1 MAFENLGVGG
11 TLTFDEKPALAGMR
25 RANQAFHHTEAA
37 AENFRAKMDHLGSEM
52 ERFNIVGMG
61 LGSLGIVGLGEL
73 GKQAF
78 EAQSKF
84 EDMQVVLS
92 TTLGITRHMD
102 LASSVK
108 LAADEMDRLEVAAAK
123 APGETE
129 DLLGIYKQIVGPLSA
144 MGKDLD
150 YVQKTTVST
159 AIMASAL
166 GLRFE
171 DAAFGMQKLISGQ
184 VQSDDMLFRMLR
196 SQKLITE
203 SAEQWKAL
211 DQETRLLKL
220 TKVMDKYG
228 DRADQVGNTW
238 TAVSGTVTSIVKIME
253 RAVISPIFE
262 KVRDSVHKLT
272 DQFLS
277 NMDTYKKMGESWGH
291 ALYGGFEIFI
301 EALQQLITDGRMVL
315 QWLKEAKTR
324 AASLFGAFG
333 VGSDTLHSIK
343 VHALEI
349 ALALGAMFPAFSLL
363 RMVLGPL
370 TSGIGVVIAG
380 VKYLGV
386 AIAEGLSGAA
396 AGLGI
401 GLLPLLGA
409 IAAAVG
415 LAALAFG
422 AMRRDGESF
431 TDTLSRWWTDAIQP
445 FWEGFKAAW
454 KQFVPDILA
463 PLQDAWESLK
473 LAGQLLFGTLAGSLD
488 SSGHDWK
495 GWGEIAGAAVGAIVQ
510 GITTMIGWLGQ
521 ALAFFVFLIANVK
534 YGFNAAAE
542 AISTFFFNA
551 MVGLEN
557 VVKGLYNAIITPFQ
571 LIIKELADIL
581 EAVGKTKIGAKLG
594 FADND
599 TVKSLRS
606 MIAPGGALGNAAYG
620 DAGKYDFGMSPQE
633 EEYQRQLKRAE
644 EADRTKGM
652 RSQIAMGAMA
662 AAPPQAKV
670 TVEDKR
676 CVEVNAALHV
686 DGKEMAAAQAR
697 HQIELMDR
705 SGASASPWQRRAAI
719 VRAKDMG
726 SPR

>member
-25 RANQAFHHTEAA
+25 RANSAFHQTEAA
-37 AENFRAKMDHLGSEM
+37 AENFRGKMERLGGEM

-61 LGSLGIVGLGEL
+61 LGSLGIVGVGALA
-73 GKQAF
+73 KQAF

-84 EDMQVVLS
+84 EDLQVVLS
-92 TTLGITRHMD
+92 TTLGITRHLD
-102 LASSVK
+102 LAQSVRV
-108 LAADEMDRLEVAAAK
+108 AADEMDRLEIAAAN

-150 YVQKTTVST
+150 YVQKMTVSS
-159 AIMASAL
+159 AIAASAL

-171 DAAFGMQKLISGQ
+171 DMAFGMQKLISGQ

-211 DQETRLLKL
+211 DQETRMLKL
-220 TKVMDKYG
+220 TQVMDKYG
-228 DRADQVGNTW
+228 DRAEQVGNTW

-253 RAVISPIFE
+253 RAIIAPIFT
-262 KVRDSVHKLT
+262 KVRDTVHKLT
-272 DQFLS
+272 DDFLK
-277 NMDTYKKMGESWGH
+277 NMDTYKKMGAAWGQ
-291 ALYGGFEIFI
+291 ALYDAFEIVL
-301 EALQQLITDGRMVL
+301 EAIKNLINDGRLVL
-315 QWLKEAKTR
+315 EWLGRAKAR
-324 AASLFGAFG
+324 AAALFGVFG
-333 VGSDTLHSIK
+333 VGRDQFDSVKMHL
-343 VHALEI
+343 LEI
-349 ALALGAMFPAFSLL
+349 GLALGILFPAFSLL
-363 RMVLGPL
+363 RTVLGPL
-370 TSGIGVVIAG
+370 IAGIGVLTSGLQYMWTV
-380 VKYLGV
+380 V
-386 AIAEGLSGAA
+386 AEGLAGAA
-396 AGLGI
+396 GALGI
-401 GLLPLLGA
+401 GLLPLLGI
-409 IAAAVG
+409 IALAVAG
-415 LAALAFG
+415 VALAFM
-422 AMRRDGESF
+422 AVRKEGESF
-431 TDTLSRWWTDAIQP
+431 TDTLSRWWTDALEP
-445 FWEGFKAAW
+445 LWEGFKSAW
-454 KQFVPDILA
+454 KQFVPDILK
-463 PLQDAWESLK
+463 PLEEAWDSLK
-473 LAGQLLFGTLAGSLD
+473 LAGQLLFDTLAGSLD

-495 GWGEIAGAAVGAIVQ
+495 GWGELAGAAVGSIVQ

-542 AISTFFFNA
+542 AISTFFFNS

-557 VVKGLYNAIITPFQ
+557 VAKGMYNAIITPFQ

-581 EAVGKTKIGAKLG
+581 EAIGKTKIGAKLG
-594 FADND
+594 FADGD

-606 MIAPGGALGNAAYG
+606 MVAPGGAFGDAAYG
-620 DAGKYDFGMSPQE
+620 DAGKYDFGQSPQE

-644 EADRTKGM
+644 DADRAKGM
-652 RSQIAMGAMA
+652 RAMNAMHGMAMA
-662 AAPPQAKV
+662 PPAANV

-676 CVEVNAALHV
+676 CVEVNSNLHV
-686 DGKEMAAAQAR
+686 DGKEIAAAQAR

-705 SGASASPWQRRAAI
+705 SGASASPWQRRAAV

>member
-1 MAFENLGVGG
+1 
-11 TLTFDEKPALAGMR
+11 
-25 RANQAFHHTEAA
+25 
-37 AENFRAKMDHLGSEM
+37 
-52 ERFNIVGMG
+52 
-61 LGSLGIVGLGEL
+61 
-73 GKQAF
+73 
-78 EAQSKF
+78 
-84 EDMQVVLS
+84 
-92 TTLGITRHMD
+92 
-102 LASSVK
+102 VK
-108 LAADEMDRLEVAAAK
+108 LAADEMDRLEIAAAK

-144 MGKDLD
+144 MGKDPRLRPED
-150 YVQKTTVST
+150 LTVSS
-159 AIMASAL
+159 AIAASAL
-166 GLRFE
+166 GIRFE
-171 DAAFGMQKLISGQ
+171 DMAFGMQKLISGE

-211 DQETRLLKL
+211 DQETRILKL

-415 LAALAFG
+415 LAALAFMAPCG
-422 AMRRDGESF
+422 A
-431 TDTLSRWWTDAIQP
+431 TA
-445 FWEGFKAAW
+445 KAS
-454 KQFVPDILA
+454 PTRC
-463 PLQDAWESLK
+463 P
-473 LAGQLLFGTLAGSLD
+473 AGGRMP
-488 SSGHDWK
+488 SS
-495 GWGEIAGAAVGAIVQ
+495 
-510 GITTMIGWLGQ
+510 
-521 ALAFFVFLIANVK
+521 
-534 YGFNAAAE
+534 
-542 AISTFFFNA
+542 
-551 MVGLEN
+551 
-557 VVKGLYNAIITPFQ
+557 
-571 LIIKELADIL
+571 
-581 EAVGKTKIGAKLG
+581 
-594 FADND
+594 
-599 TVKSLRS
+599 
-606 MIAPGGALGNAAYG
+606 
-620 DAGKYDFGMSPQE
+620 
-633 EEYQRQLKRAE
+633 
-644 EADRTKGM
+644 
-652 RSQIAMGAMA
+652 
-662 AAPPQAKV
+662 
-670 TVEDKR
+670 
-676 CVEVNAALHV
+676 
-686 DGKEMAAAQAR
+686 
-697 HQIELMDR
+697 R
-705 SGASASPWQRRAAI
+705 SGRASRPRGSSSCRTS
-719 VRAKDMG
+719 
-726 SPR
+726 SPRSRTPGRA